1 TLVVS
6 AITVLV
12 AVYGHA
18 LILRSYAVVT
28 VVLLAIFIVATVFI
42 APHIDLGFRQPA
54 PLEGVALVSAMTIG
68 FTITA
73 ATPLSYSNSPDLAR
87 YLPRSP
93 PAWRIIAATALG
105 GALPCIVFTVLGALL
120 ATGVEAAAMD
130 AGIEGVILGM
140 LPAWFVPIFVLGVIV
155 NTVALNGMTT
165 YTSSMALQPIRI
177 PI

>member
-1 TLVVS
+1 GTSGSVITRAIYGIRGNKIMVAFTGWLISAVYLSLNWLASSFMGADLLAQYGFGDPTLALILVTLVVS

-73 ATPLSYSNSPDLAR
+73 AT
-87 YLPRSP
+87 
-93 PAWRIIAATALG
+93 
-105 GALPCIVFTVLGALL
+105 
-120 ATGVEAAAMD
+120 
-130 AGIEGVILGM
+130 
-140 LPAWFVPIFVLGVIV
+140 
-155 NTVALNGMTT
+155 
-165 YTSSMALQPIRI
+165 
-177 PI
+177 